1 MFWGI
6 WEYHYRYSFLFYKN
20 LVQTP
25 RPYCSK
31 FMRKEVFVIIPF
43 DYNINWQQ
51 PIAVTFF
58 QEVLF
63 FEVFYD
69 FFIFFDLSEYTF
81 KTVRCVGNSCHC
93 ITHAV
98 VLSPQ
103 KFVPHYFRRTNLDC
117 FGCTDPFVQ
126 SGASHIWKWKEKKYF
141 WENVSLHLCRSWQSS
156 PLS

>member
-69 FFIFFDLSEYTF
+69 FFIFFDLSECTF
-81 KTVRCVGNSCHC
+81 KTVRCVGNSCHF
-93 ITHAV
+93 ITHSV

-103 KFVPHYFRRTNLDC
+103 KFVVHCFRRTIYVVFDA
-117 FGCTDPFVQ
+117 PFC
-126 SGASHIWKWKEKKYF
+126 SKWRVIYLKVKTKKNTFERMWAYIC
-141 WENVSLHLCRSWQSS
+141 EGHDNQAL
-156 PLS
+156 

>member
-20 LVQTP
+20 LAQTP

-63 FEVFYD
+63 FEVFYN
-69 FFIFFDLSEYTF
+69 FFIFFDFSEYTF

-103 KFVPHYFRRTNLDC
+103 KFVAHYFRRTNLDC
-117 FGCTDPFVQ
+117 FGRTLLFKVARLIFE
-126 SGASHIWKWKEKKYF
+126 SEKKKNTFERMWAYICVGHD
-141 WENVSLHLCRSWQSS
+141 NQAL
-156 PLS
+156 